1 MGVGGGGGVFF
12 SFRFRGGVFFRSFFL
27 TYLAL
32 APWLSLSLSRQPKK
46 NKTKDGRKVA
56 GAPPAGAASRIIW
69 RENVRVFYS
78 FFFFFLFSPRPIS
91 CLPPLPS
98 SFPSF
103 SRSSLKVPFVSSPR
117 PRLPTPSL
125 TLTLTT
131 GLPLQ
136 LRGGRGASQRLGL
149 LGPGARAARAPRRG
163 AEAARRLRDAVVREP
178 RGARVDPG
186 RVARARAIEAEA
198 EKGVKGSRSGGFFLE
213 RKRKRKEKNGKTGLF
228 FFLLFLVICFSSF
241 RYKLS
246 APSLR
251 AAPWRPAS
259 PRSARQ
265 RRAPRRRPRP
275 ASSRP
280 PRR

>member
-1 MGVGGGGGVFF
+1 MSFSLFRVF
-12 SFRFRGGVFFRSFFL
+12 SFSFSLSLFL
-27 TYLAL
+27 LLSFPT
-32 APWLSLSLSRQPKK
+32 LSLSL
-46 NKTKDGRKVA
+46 
-56 GAPPAGAASRIIW
+56 PPSTTTTTL
-69 RENVRVFYS
+69 NH
-78 FFFFFLFSPRPIS
+78 
-91 CLPPLPS
+91 PPP
-98 SFPSF
+98 PN
-103 SRSSLKVPFVSSPR
+103 
-117 PRLPTPSL
+117 
-125 TLTLTT
+125 T

-186 RVARARAIEAEA
+186 RVARARAFEAEA

-213 RKRKRKEKNGKTGLF
+213 RKRKRKEKNGKTGLFF